1 MRPAETSYPKIAD
14 FMSNKRFKQLQK
26 YVHVVDNTT
35 KYKPGH
41 KNDRL
46 FKIRPVIEAVREN
59 SMAIEAEPVHSIDE
73 QIIPAKT
80 KRSGIRQ
87 YNPKKPK
94 KWGFKMFVRA
104 GQSGMM
110 YYVFLYAGKDSANK
124 TDCSAANLVLWLSE
138 GIPQHQN
145 FKLCFDNWSC
155 TLPLC
160 LELKSLGIL
169 TTATVRANR
178 IAGCPLKCEK
188 DLKKEGRG
196 SRSYRS
202 DANSGIVLV

>member
-1 MRPAETSYPKIAD
+1 MGIMKLPDYNLYWAAETRYPKIAD
-14 FMSNKRFKQLQK
+14 VMSNKRFKQLRK
-26 YVHVVDNTT
+26 YVHIVDNTT

-110 YYVFLYAGKDSANK
+110 YYFFLYAGKDSANK
-124 TDCSAANLVLWLSE
+124 TDCSAANVVLRLSE
-138 GIPQHQN
+138 GIPLHQN
-145 FKLCFDNWSC
+145 LNYALITGFALCHF
-155 TLPLC
+155 
-160 LELKSLGIL
+160 
-169 TTATVRANR
+169 
-178 IAGCPLKCEK
+178 
-188 DLKKEGRG
+188 
-196 SRSYRS
+196 
-202 DANSGIVLV
+202 VLN